1 MGYLLRHPWRLPRLL
16 GALPGAVRFLL
27 GRADHG
33 AVKAA
38 FIHATL
44 GGRPARAAAGPG
56 RRNISN
62 GSCATPCTRMPSKR
76 IEQHRARGD
85 YLVLLSASTDLYVP
99 QLAAALGFAEAICT
113 GVQWRDEVLVGDLST
128 PNRRGEEKVRCLER
142 LRAQHPR
149 RLLAAYG
156 NAGSDIPHL
165 RMAERPVLVNGSRA
179 ARVARQALRHS
190 PGNLAL
196 TPRARR
202 HYIEVRI
209 CHSSGKNLSSSAL
222 ARYDTPPVPPVPG
235 L

>member
-1 MGYLLRHPWRLPRLL
+1 VAVFDLDGTITRRDTLLPYVMGYLLRHPWRLPRLL
-16 GALPGAVRFLL
+16 GALPACVRFLL

-33 AVKAA
+33 ALKAS

-44 GGRPARAAAGPG
+44 GGVPRAQLQNWTTQYLERLLRHALHAD
-56 RRNISN
+56 
-62 GSCATPCTRMPSKR
+62 ALKR
-76 IEQHRARGD
+76 IAQHRAYGD
-85 YLVLLSASTDLYVP
+85 FLVLLSASTDLYVP

-113 GVQWRDEVLVGDLST
+113 GLEWRDDVLVGYLST

-179 ARVARQALRHS
+179 ARTAA
-190 PGNLAL
+190 
-196 TPRARR
+196 
-202 HYIEVRI
+202 
-209 CHSSGKNLSSSAL
+209 K
-222 ARYDTPPVPPVPG
+222 RYGIPQETWH
-235 L
+235 